1 MQPWST
7 SRWALLAG
15 LCCATLATSCRKSA
29 GIPPQAIAR
38 VGVRYS
44 TIDDFKRYLERNA
57 GTDLAQMAPTVSS
70 ALLDQYLEEVLLSEY
85 AALRGVEIPAD
96 VIAAAVRKD
105 PGSTAAEK
113 RDQLRRA
120 QLVSGATADVPEP
133 SAERVSDYYL
143 RRKEEFAT
151 GEELHVRQILVR
163 DEELANKIVTEL
175 GRGASFAELSEK
187 HSTAP
192 NAASGGDIGF
202 VSRGQL
208 PKLFEEEI
216 FRMTPGA
223 GSRVIRADSTFHI
236 FQVDARRPA
245 GVVELG
251 VAEPI
256 IRARIK
262 EDSMRQALSDLLAKA
277 RRDVAVTILT
287 KRLPFPY
294 DGAMPR
300 SKNE

>member
-1 MQPWST
+1 MHLWSK
-7 SRWALLAG
+7 SRWTLLTV
-15 LCCATLATSCRKSA
+15 LCCASLTTSCRKSA

-57 GTDLAQMAPTVSS
+57 GTELAQMAPEVSS

-96 VIAAAVRKD
+96 VIATAVRKD

-113 RDQLRRA
+113 RDQIRRA
-120 QLVSGATADVPEP
+120 QLVSTATATVQDPAPEQV
-133 SAERVSDYYL
+133 RDYYL
-143 RRKEEFAT
+143 KRNHEFAT
-151 GEELHVRQILVR
+151 NEEIHVRQILVK
-163 DEELANKIVTEL
+163 DEDLANKVVAEL
-175 GRGASFAELSEK
+175 NQGASFAEISEK
-187 HSTAP
+187 HSIAP

-202 VSRGQL
+202 VSRGEL
-208 PKLFEEEI
+208 PKVFEEEI
-216 FRMTPGA
+216 FKMTPG
-223 GSRVIRADSTFHI
+223 GPSQVIRTDSTFHI

-245 GVVELG
+245 GIVDYQT
-251 VAEPI
+251 AEPI

-262 EDSMRQALSDLLAKA
+262 EDAMRGALSALHA
-277 RRDVAVTILT
+277 RARGEVAVTILT